1 VTSMRD
7 LPILSADDV
16 EQALTREQAA
26 EAVSRALQAGLE
38 PNRDS
43 ERVIVE
49 LTSGQ
54 FLLMPSATTSS
65 VGLKA
70 VTVAAGNPSRGLPRI
85 QGAYLLF
92 GSETLEL
99 RAILDGIALTN
110 LRTPAV
116 SIAATSPLLARFTR
130 PIEVV
135 AFGAGPQAIGHVEAL
150 EACSSVELADVTY
163 IVRRPEPAR
172 EQLPSGAT
180 VVSAA
185 DPFAITRLERANV
198 VVCATSARTPLFDS
212 VHLADPA
219 VVIAVGSHEPQAR
232 ELDGPLMGRA
242 DVIVEDVRTAL
253 REAGD
258 VVLAVGEGHLR
269 ADELIPMVDIVRGRR
284 ALSADRTVVFKSVGM
299 SWQDIVISEAVMER
313 YQHEPP
319 PARGELTA
327 TSVGYRHQE
336 TE

>member
-1 VTSMRD
+1 MTSMRD

-38 PNRDS
+38 PSGDP

-70 VTVAAGNPSRGLPRI
+70 VTVAAGKPRRGLPRI

-110 LRTPAV
+110 LRTSAV

-130 PIEVV
+130 PI
-135 AFGAGPQAIGHVEAL
+135 
-150 EACSSVELADVTY
+150 
-163 IVRRPEPAR
+163 
-172 EQLPSGAT
+172 
-180 VVSAA
+180 
-185 DPFAITRLERANV
+185 
-198 VVCATSARTPLFDS
+198 
-212 VHLADPA
+212 
-219 VVIAVGSHEPQAR
+219 
-232 ELDGPLMGRA
+232 
-242 DVIVEDVRTAL
+242 
-253 REAGD
+253 
-258 VVLAVGEGHLR
+258 
-269 ADELIPMVDIVRGRR
+269 
-284 ALSADRTVVFKSVGM
+284 
-299 SWQDIVISEAVMER
+299 
-313 YQHEPP
+313 
-319 PARGELTA
+319 
-327 TSVGYRHQE
+327 
-336 TE
+336 